1 MCTTVSRRFP
11 WPCCAALS
19 FLYTI
24 LLGEC
29 VTALRATGLDPDMG
43 VLHADHDTRPSLA
56 LDLME
61 EFRPLVV
68 DHVVVTAA
76 RKHVLTASHGREVA
90 GKGGIFLTAAGR
102 ELMLNAY
109 ERRMLTCVAG
119 ALDDFRSTGRGHLYQ
134 QAQRLRAAIMDPEQ
148 KWTGLAWR

>member
-76 RKHVLTASHGREVA
+76 RRHVLTASHDRDVA
-90 GKGGIFLTAAGR
+90 GKGGIFLTAVGR

-119 ALDDFRSTGRGHLYQ
+119 ALDDFRSTRRGHLYQ

>member
-1 MCTTVSRRFP
+1 MYWPRLGSLVPEEVAFTVRSKQPPRDVLN
-11 WPCCAALS
+11 AALS

-76 RKHVLTASHGREVA
+76 L
-90 GKGGIFLTAAGR
+90 
-102 ELMLNAY
+102 
-109 ERRMLTCVAG
+109 
-119 ALDDFRSTGRGHLYQ
+119 
-134 QAQRLRAAIMDPEQ
+134 
-148 KWTGLAWR
+148 

>member
-1 MCTTVSRRFP
+1 
-11 WPCCAALS
+11 
-19 FLYTI
+19 
-24 LLGEC
+24 
-29 VTALRATGLDPDMG
+29 MG

-76 RKHVLTASHGREVA
+76 RKHVFTASHGREVA
-90 GKGGIFLTAAGR
+90 DKGGIFLTAAGR
-102 ELMLNAY
+102 ELMLDAY

-119 ALDDFRSTGRGHLYQ
+119 ALDDFRSTRRGHLYQ